1 MSTATAEQPVT
12 AVDAAEPA
20 PGFGARPSREFVES
34 FLPWLTRGAEELDRA
49 FGEPAVQAELLD
61 AIRSLAVLREAGDE
75 DAFFAQQYLLS
86 RIYALHLQLPSG
98 ASAEG
103 SVVLHAV
110 TRRLELDTMA
120 AEDARLDE
128 EVLAGAPEDAESYV
142 PWLKEVTRAHRAFK
156 HPYYHEFV
164 RNEANPSDLRRYIV
178 QESAVDSRFDD
189 LLALMQLGTSG
200 GAKLEIATNFW
211 DEMGNGDPLQVHTLL
226 FGKII
231 DSFGISDAELE
242 GGLTAEALLSGNL
255 AVLCC
260 RYRSLFPEAVG
271 FLAMTEWLV
280 PDRFSQV
287 LHAWRRLDLPPAAI
301 VYHDL
306 HIGVDAH
313 HASGWFANVVKP
325 AAADSATRR
334 AMTRGALWR
343 LNSSARYLDHSLAW
357 SR

>member
-1 MSTATAEQPVT
+1 MSATATATVVT
-12 AVDAAEPA
+12 EELTAGIPRFSDHSP
-20 PGFGARPSREFVES
+20 REFVGW
-34 FLPWLTRGAEELDRA
+34 FTPWLVRSAEDLDRT
-49 FGEPAVQAELLD
+49 FGSPSIQADLLD
-61 AIRSLAVLREAGDE
+61 AVGSLAVLRAAGDG

-86 RIYALHLQLPSG
+86 RIYALHLQLPTG
-98 ASAEG
+98 DTAEG

-120 AEDARLDE
+120 AEDAWLDE
-128 EVLAGAPEDAESYV
+128 SALSGGPEDMEDYV
-142 PWLKEVTRAHRAFK
+142 PWLKDLTRAHRAFK

-164 RNEANPSDLRRYIV
+164 RNEATPADLRTYVV

-200 GAKLEIATNFW
+200 AEKMEIAANFW
-211 DEMGNGDPLQVHTLL
+211 DEMGNGDPAQVHTLL
-226 FGKII
+226 FSRII
-231 DSFGISDAELE
+231 DSFGITEAELA
-242 GGLTAEALLSGNL
+242 GGLSAEALLSGNL

-260 RYRSLFPEAVG
+260 RYRYLFPEAVG

-287 LHAWRRLDLPPAAI
+287 LHAWRRLELPDPAI
-301 VYHDL
+301 VYHEL

-325 AAADSATRR
+325 AAADPAARR
-334 AMTRGALWR
+334 GMTRGALWR
-343 LNSSARYLDHSLAW
+343 LNSSARYLDHSLAQA
-357 SR
+357 R